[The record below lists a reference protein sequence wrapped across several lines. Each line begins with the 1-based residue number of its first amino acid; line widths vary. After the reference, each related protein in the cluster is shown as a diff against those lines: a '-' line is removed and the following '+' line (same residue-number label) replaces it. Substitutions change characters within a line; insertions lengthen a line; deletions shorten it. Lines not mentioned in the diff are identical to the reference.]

1 LKAILKVATS
11 RLFRRS
17 RIPLGILWVFVVL
30 LLNLLAASP
39 ALHARVHTD
48 AGNSDHQCAITLF
61 AHGQV
66 DSPVTDTLAT
76 VPAGVV
82 EIRPQFSVLT
92 PDVRVALLPPGRA
105 PPVSS
110 FNS

>member
-1 LKAILKVATS
+1 M
-11 RLFRRS
+11 RS

-39 ALHARVHTD
+39 SLHQLVHAD
-48 AGNSDHQCAITLF
+48 ANNPDHQCAITLF
-61 AHGQV
+61 VHGQV

-76 VPAGVV
+76 MPVGVI
-82 EIRPQFSVLT
+82 EIRPQSSVLN
-92 PDVRVALLPPGRA
+92 PDAQVALLPPGRA

-110 FNS
+110 FDS